1 MLLRPPASTDQQS
14 VLAVV
19 ESKADAALGDVVV
32 LPAVE

>member
-1 MLLRPPASTDQQS
+1 MLLRPPSTDQQS

-32 LPAVE
+32 LSAVE